1 MNLGNCDLPLPE
13 SNGIHH
19 VPGDKSIT
27 HRTLM
32 LAGLASGR
40 SRIEHPLVSLDTR
53 STARVLRALGT
64 GISRIRPAR
73 PVVVDGSGLARQP
86 SSALQCGNS
95 GTTARLLMGLL
106 AARPFRTR
114 IVGDSSLS
122 KRPMR
127 RVTQPLEL
135 MGASFEGEAEQ
146 LPITMWGGALR
157 SIEWESPVASAQVKG
172 AVLLAGAASGV
183 PVAVREPVTSRDH
196 TERLLETFGFRY
208 HQHEGWLVQ
217 EPTGWVTPFELTV
230 PGDPSSAAF
239 LIGAALLGRQGAIRL
254 DRVGLN
260 PTRTG
265 FLRVL
270 ERMGAGLLV
279 EETGTAAGEPVG
291 AIEVAAKRLQA
302 TSVSPDEVPAMI
314 DEIPI
319 LACLAAR
326 AEGESVFHGLE
337 ELRHKE
343 SDRLSLI
350 ATNLRSL
357 GVATEVSGDSLTVV
371 GTDRPL
377 KGKVVTHG
385 DHRIAMAFAVLG
397 VGQQVSID
405 NPDCAAVS
413 FLGFDQALAAVVRET
428 N

>member
-1 MNLGNCDLPLPE
+1 MPLPDT
-13 SNGIHH
+13 NGIHR

-27 HRTLM
+27 HRALM

-40 SRIEHPLVSLDTR
+40 SRIEDPLVSLDIR

-64 GISRIRPAR
+64 GVSQIRPGKSI
-73 PVVVDGSGLARQP
+73 VVDGAGLVTP
-86 SSALQCGNS
+86 PGSALQAGNS
-95 GTTARLLMGLL
+95 GTTTRLLMGLL
-106 AARPFRTR
+106 AARPFKAR
-114 IVGDSSLS
+114 IVGDRSLS
-122 KRPMR
+122 RRPMR
-127 RVTQPLEL
+127 RVTEPLGL
-135 MGASFEGEAEQ
+135 MGASFEGKGDT

-172 AVLLAGAASGV
+172 AILLAGAAGGV

-196 TERLLETFGFRY
+196 TERMLESFGFRY
-208 HQHEGWLVQ
+208 HQHEGWLIQ
-217 EPTGWVTPFELTV
+217 EPTGWATPFELKV

-239 LIGAALLGRQGAIRL
+239 LVAAALLGKQGSVRL
-254 DRVGLN
+254 EGVGLN

-270 ERMGAGLLV
+270 GRMLAGV
-279 EETGTAAGEPVG
+279 QEEEMGTAAGEPIG
-291 AIEVAAKRLQA
+291 ALE
-302 TSVSPDEVPAMI
+302 VSPARLRATIVSPEEVPSMI

-326 AEGESVFHGLE
+326 AEGESRFDGLG

-343 SDRLSLI
+343 SDRLELI
-350 ATNLRSL
+350 AINLRTL
-357 GVATEVSGDSLTVV
+357 GVEAEVSGDSLSVI

-377 KGKVVTHG
+377 RGKVVTRS

-397 VGQQVSID
+397 IGQQVVID

-413 FLGFDQALAAVVRET
+413 FFGFDQALSAVVRET
-428 N
+428 E